1 MTTEQLQQVLE
12 MCEAQTEDGWAKMP
26 EGRLLTLHLSAQGV
40 GLTIG
45 RITSLKL
52 GGPQAIARTSRDE
65 TFVFSLENVFA
76 SAFDEPNTK
85 GRKAG
90 FV

>member
-12 MCEAQTEDGWAKMP
+12 MCEAQTADGWAKMP
-26 EGRLLTLHLSAQGV
+26 EGRLLTLHLASGGV
-40 GLTIG
+40 GLTIA
-45 RITSLKL
+45 RITSIKL
-52 GGPQAIARTSRDE
+52 GGAQVVARTARDE
-65 TFVFSLENVFA
+65 TFVFALENVFA
-76 SAFDEPNTK
+76 SAFDEPSNK